1 MDGESEKPEE
11 IYKSRKLIKD
21 RVDYLLLLFLTCKAS
36 SKYDGQDGGACAG
49 IDPSKSPEKE
59 LILCHC
65 TDQSR
70 HGEHGTQ
77 ETGKENGNTYE
88 DVQKQGRQQLLLPS
102 LQGARCPSLLS
113 HNPKGW
119 DTRASDNGWGENQDT
134 DLDVRAQRAPTAT
147 TYLAGPHPTWRKACG
162 KGLSS

>member
-21 RVDYLLLLFLTCKAS
+21 RVDFFSPLTCKTS
-36 SKYDGQDGGACAG
+36 SKYDGQDGGACVG

-59 LILCHC
+59 PILCHC
-65 TDQSR
+65 IDQPR

-77 ETGKENGNTYE
+77 ETGKENGNTRE
-88 DVQKQGRQQLLLPS
+88 DVEKQGRERLLLLS
-102 LQGARCPSLLS
+102 LQGAKYPSLLS
-113 HNPKGW
+113 LNPKGW
-119 DTRASDNGWGENQDT
+119 DTRASDSRWGEKKDT

-147 TYLAGPHPTWRKACG
+147 AYLAGPHPMWRKACG